1 VDPNVLYV
9 DCGRILTSAGAAAGL
24 DLCLHLVRR
33 DFGASVAAE
42 AARLSVM
49 PLERHGGQAQFIAHQ
64 PPLPEGAS
72 LDPLLKWIDG
82 HLKAELTLV
91 RLARQGAMSQRT
103 LARRFA
109 EQVGMSPA
117 QWVLHAR
124 VRAAQR
130 LLEKTAWPMEDVAA
144 EIGFGSVST
153 FRARFRRIAGTSP
166 IGYRTT
172 FRPPARQ

>member
-1 VDPNVLYV
+1 
-9 DCGRILTSAGAAAGL
+9 
-24 DLCLHLVRR
+24 
-33 DFGASVAAE
+33 
-42 AARLSVM
+42 
-49 PLERHGGQAQFIAHQ
+49 
-64 PPLPEGAS
+64 
-72 LDPLLKWIDG
+72 
-82 HLKAELTLV
+82 
-91 RLARQGAMSQRT
+91 MSQRT